1 VHPVERDIRKWSHE
15 FLEVPNKKLNGLP
28 PCPYAKQAWLDNK
41 VVFSINTGV
50 DGLAKEVA
58 DFECHDYDIVVGS
71 KRIDVK
77 TKQTTVAPL
86 PHYECSV
93 AAFNTRQKCDAY
105 AFVRVLKDL
114 SVGWF
119 LGVSEKD
126 QYFNTATFMKKG
138 DIDPSNNFTVRA
150 DCYNLRIDKLGDA
163 I

>member
-1 VHPVERDIRKWSHE
+1 MIKVEITEDMLAAANDKAIE
-15 FLEVPNKKLNGLP
+15 MGKLNNSILNGEGSL
-28 PCPYAKQAWLDNK
+28 AGFIGEQIALK
-41 VVFSINTGV
+41 VLGGTWHNTY
-50 DGLAKEVA
+50 
-58 DFECHDYDIVVGS
+58 DYDIVVGS

>member
-1 VHPVERDIRKWSHE
+1 MIKVEITEDMITAANDKAIE
-15 FLEVPNKKLNGLP
+15 MGKLNNSILNGAGSIAGFLGEQI
-28 PCPYAKQAWLDNK
+28 ALK
-41 VVFSINTGV
+41 VLGGQWQNTY
-50 DGLAKEVA
+50 
-58 DFECHDYDIVVGS
+58 DYDIVVGD

-86 PHYECSV
+86 PHYECSI
-93 AAFNTRQKCDAY
+93 AAFNTKQDCDAY

-126 QYFNTATFMKKG
+126 AYFNDATFMKKG
-138 DIDPSNNFTVRA
+138 DVDPSNNFTVRA